1 MRKLLIA
8 ACLITASLGLSA
20 CAAPDKPAD
29 HKNQPHLPPPEF
41 SVSEFSSETD
51 RICSGRI
58 AGELAICAETEFC
71 YFPINKACGA
81 ADFPGVCRLR
91 PEMVTAQYLPVCGCD
106 LKTYGNEG
114 EAHAAGVSA
123 SYFGDCKT

>member
-1 MRKLLIA
+1 MRNFLFT
-8 ACLITASLGLSA
+8 ACLVLAS
-20 CAAPDKPAD
+20 CAAPDKPTD

-41 SVSEFSSETD
+41 SVGEAPSETD

-58 AGELAICAETEFC
+58 AGELSKCEEAEFC
-71 YFPINKACGA
+71 YIPINKACGG
-81 ADFPGVCRLR
+81 ADFPGVCRLK

-106 LKTYGNEG
+106 GKTYGNEG